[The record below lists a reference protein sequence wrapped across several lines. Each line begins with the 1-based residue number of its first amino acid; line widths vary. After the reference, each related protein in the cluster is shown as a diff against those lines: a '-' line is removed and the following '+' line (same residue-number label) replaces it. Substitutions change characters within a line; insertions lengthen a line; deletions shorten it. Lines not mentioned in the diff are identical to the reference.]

1 MMDKN
6 RSTSVYMYTHIYIA
20 GMSIVSFIFCYVY
33 LFFGGGERE
42 KGCPTKALAVFLFW
56 TWREKMSEREKRAL
70 TSKNGHSSMPIGWAG
85 SVVCY
90 PTVLYTAQH
99 HTHRYII
106 NARRNMSSFEFL
118 DEYVHLF
125 FVLLSCRHSFV
136 LFFEHFQVHWSCWY
150 TGRLLFSDAWRSYKH
165 RPAPMVFSVCLY
177 TFDFFVGSGTGCLTR
192 IVVYTSGYFC
202 SSRVFAY

>member
-1 MMDKN
+1 MSNIFESPCVWRKTAAARDDGQESIN
-6 RSTSVYMYTHIYIA
+6 ISLYVHTHIYSWNVYSLFYFLLCI
-20 GMSIVSFIFCYVY
+20 SIFC
-33 LFFGGGERE
+33 GGRERKRLSDKSPGRLPLLDMERE
-42 KGCPTKALAVFLFW
+42 N
-56 TWREKMSEREKRAL
+56 EKEKKRAL

-136 LFFEHFQVHWSCWY
+136 LFFEHFQVHWSC
-150 TGRLLFSDAWRSYKH
+150 
-165 RPAPMVFSVCLY
+165 
-177 TFDFFVGSGTGCLTR
+177 
-192 IVVYTSGYFC
+192 
-202 SSRVFAY
+202 